1 MSINF
6 LTQSQQMIF
15 VDAMGNLANA
25 EALLP
30 ATAYDVFISI
40 ENNAVTEATNVEI
53 QLDTT
58 PFGIGLPGGT
68 LLITPPDPI
77 VGLVVPPMAFGIN
90 GQLTVRFQYN
100 TPAGG
105 HGCII
110 ATIISENPAP
120 SISQN
125 TTIMGVPVGAPAKVS
140 FFVYGKEGPN
150 VLLTLTEYV
159 VIGGVT
165 VPVPAGQSWN
175 PLFIAP
181 DALIGPLAPTPSP
194 VQLSNL
200 AQNNYYSMTLQVN
213 PPAAANA
220 AHIFHIVGT
229 DPANQNVGE
238 VDIRLEPGK
247 AVALP
252 HPYVVGG
259 YESPDIILTD
269 LATNLPVPIGALP
282 TGGLDTLLRPN
293 TDYGFSVIVHNTSS
307 SPAVN
312 TVVRFWHYEQGLSPV
327 GQLLD
332 VQTVT
337 VPAYGAVEV
346 RSAKNFKSAPYTLC
360 YHHACAVVSIYNA
373 LSGTCTTDATTWAQ
387 VPATISTAESCSAWR
402 NTDSMLVFIGQPW
415 RFTIGLGEY
424 HPVIGPGPVEIEFQT
439 QYVPLGW
446 DKQEQ
451 VTAVNNI
458 LLAAGAKKPVALYL
472 QPTLASR
479 LEPIDLGIKVLD
491 TQGNEIKLAAKNK
504 IQIDY
509 RPEFFPCFSLA
520 GVLPKHVQIGD
531 IILVR
536 TAANFKATQAV
547 ANKTIEFLQVLHVAG
562 KK

>member
-1 MSINF
+1 
-6 LTQSQQMIF
+6 MIF

-25 EALLP
+25 GALLP
-30 ATAYDVFISI
+30 STSYDVFIII
-40 ENNAVTEATNVEI
+40 ENSAATEATNVEI

-90 GQLTVRFQYN
+90 GQLTVKFQYN

-110 ATIISENPAP
+110 ATVISENPAP

-140 FFVYGKEGPN
+140 FFVYGKEGPD

-159 VIGGVT
+159 DNGGVT
-165 VPVPAGQSWN
+165 VPVSAGQSWN

-181 DALIGPLAPTPSP
+181 DALIGPVVPTPSP
-194 VQLSNL
+194 VQLTNL
-200 AQNNYYSMTLQVN
+200 AQNSYYSITLQVN
-213 PPAAANA
+213 PPAAATA

-229 DPANQNVGE
+229 DPTNQYVGE
-238 VDIRLEPGK
+238 VDIRLEPGT

-252 HPYVVGG
+252 HPYVTGG

-269 LATNLPVPIGALP
+269 LTTNLPVPIGDVPSAP
-282 TGGLDTLLRPN
+282 GDTMLRPN
-293 TDYGFSVIVHNTSS
+293 TDYGFSVIVHNDSS

-312 TVVRFWHYEQGLSPV
+312 TVVRFWHYQQGLSPV
-327 GQLLD
+327 GQFLD

-337 VPAYGAVEV
+337 VPANGAVEV
-346 RSAKNFKSAPYTLC
+346 RSAKNFRSAPYTLC

-387 VPATISTAESCSAWR
+387 VPAPVSGESCSAWR
-402 NTDSMLVFIGQPW
+402 NTDSMLVYIGQPW
-415 RFTIGLGEY
+415 RFTLGLGEY

-439 QYVPLGW
+439 QYVPVGW
-446 DKQEQ
+446 NRQKE
-451 VTAVNNI
+451 VVEVNNI
-458 LLAAGAKKPVALYL
+458 LLAAGVKKSQPLYL
-472 QPTLASR
+472 QPSLASR
-479 LEPIDLGIKVLD
+479 LEPINLDIKVLD
-491 TQGNEIKLAAKNK
+491 TQGNELKLAAKNK

-509 RPEFFPCFSLA
+509 RPEFLPCFSLA
-520 GVLPKHVQIGD
+520 GVIPKNAQIGD

-547 ANKTIEFLQVLHVAG
+547 ANKTIEFLQVLHVTG